1 MTNFD
6 DCKLAGAHSAPNAN
20 PRMAHLCSHCGRP
33 LENQTVERD
42 LDLEET
48 RLMEAAQFASY
59 VPIPDRP
66 FVTSSLIRDSRERA
80 GTEPFIDFDRRDF
93 IQEAIEEQVDAVFYI
108 QAELV
113 KHSRKAEDR
122 NDEDLDRELMEL
134 RIALASVM
142 SSYAALQRY
151 RRAAE

>member
-1 MTNFD
+1 MSFD
-6 DCKLAGAHSAPNAN
+6 DCKIHGHSAPNAN

-33 LENQTVERD
+33 LENQTVARD

-80 GTEPFIDFDRRDF
+80 GTGPFIDFDRDF

>member
-1 MTNFD
+1 
-6 DCKLAGAHSAPNAN
+6 
-20 PRMAHLCSHCGRP
+20 MAHLCSHCGRP

-93 IQEAIEEQVDAVFYI
+93 IEEAIEEQVDAVFYI

>member
-1 MTNFD
+1 MSFD
-6 DCKLAGAHSAPNAN
+6 YCKVNGGHAEANAN
-20 PRMAHLCSHCGRP
+20 PRMAHLCSRCGKP
-33 LENQTVERD
+33 LKSQTVQRD

-48 RLMEAAQFASY
+48 RLMEASQFASY

-66 FVTSSLIRDSRERA
+66 FVTGSLIRDSRERA
-80 GTEPFIDFDRRDF
+80 GTGPFIDFDRDF

>member
-1 MTNFD
+1 MSFD
-6 DCKLAGAHSAPNAN
+6 YCKINGGHAEANAN
-20 PRMAHLCSHCGRP
+20 PRMAHLCSRCGKP
-33 LENQTVERD
+33 LESQIVARD

-48 RLMEAAQFASY
+48 RLMEASQFASY

-66 FVTSSLIRDSRERA
+66 FVTGSLIRDSRERA
-80 GTEPFIDFDRRDF
+80 GTGPFIDFDRDF
-93 IQEAIEEQVDAVFYI
+93 IQEAIEEQVDCVFYI

>member
-1 MTNFD
+1 MSNFD
-6 DCKLAGAHSAPNAN
+6 DCKVAGAHSGPNAN
-20 PRMAHLCSHCGRP
+20 PRMSHLCSHCGRE
-33 LENQTVERD
+33 LETTTVQRD

-48 RLMEAAQFASY
+48 RLTEAAQFASY
-59 VPIPDRP
+59 LPIPDRP
-66 FVTSSLIRDSRERA
+66 FVTDSLIRDSRERA
-80 GTEPFIDFDRRDF
+80 GTGPFIDFDRDF
-93 IQEAIEEQVDAVFYI
+93 IQEALEEQVDCVFYL

-113 KHSRKAEDR
+113 KHSRKAENR

>member
-1 MTNFD
+1 
-6 DCKLAGAHSAPNAN
+6 
-20 PRMAHLCSHCGRP
+20 
-33 LENQTVERD
+33 
-42 LDLEET
+42 
-48 RLMEAAQFASY
+48 MEAAQFASY

-80 GTEPFIDFDRRDF
+80 GTGPIIDFDRDF

>member
-1 MTNFD
+1 
-6 DCKLAGAHSAPNAN
+6 
-20 PRMAHLCSHCGRP
+20 MAHLCSHCGRP

>member
-1 MTNFD
+1 MSNFD
-6 DCKLAGAHSAPNAN
+6 DCKVAGHSAANAN
-20 PRMAHLCSHCGRP
+20 PRMAHLCSHCGRE
-33 LENQTVERD
+33 LETTTVQRD

-48 RLMEAAQFASY
+48 RLTEAAQFASY
-59 VPIPDRP
+59 LPIPDRP
-66 FVTSSLIRDSRERA
+66 FVTDSLIRDSRERA
-80 GTEPFIDFDRRDF
+80 GMGPFIDFDRDF
-93 IQEAIEEQVDAVFYI
+93 IKEALEEQVDCVFYL

-113 KHSRKAEDR
+113 KHSRKAENR

-134 RIALASVM
+134 RIAHASVM

>member
-1 MTNFD
+1 
-6 DCKLAGAHSAPNAN
+6 
-20 PRMAHLCSHCGRP
+20 MAHLCSHCGRP
-33 LENQTVERD
+33 LESQTVERD

-93 IQEAIEEQVDAVFYI
+93 IEEAIEEQVDAVFYI

>member
-1 MTNFD
+1 MSFD
-6 DCKLAGAHSAPNAN
+6 YCKINGGHAEANAN
-20 PRMAHLCSHCGRP
+20 PRMAHLCSRCGKP
-33 LENQTVERD
+33 LESQIVQRD

-48 RLMEAAQFASY
+48 RLTEAAQFASY
-59 VPIPDRP
+59 LPIPDRP
-66 FVTSSLIRDSRERA
+66 FVTDSLIRDSRERA
-80 GTEPFIDFDRRDF
+80 GTGPFIDFDRDF
-93 IQEAIEEQVDAVFYI
+93 IKEALEEQVDCVFYL

-113 KHSRKAEDR
+113 KHSRKAENR

>member
-1 MTNFD
+1 MSFD
-6 DCKLAGAHSAPNAN
+6 YCKIHGHSGPNAN
-20 PRMAHLCSHCGRP
+20 PRMAHLCSHCG
-33 LENQTVERD
+33 LELESTTVQRD
-42 LDLEET
+42 FDLEEM

-59 VPIPDRP
+59 LPIPDRP
-66 FVTSSLIRDSRERA
+66 FVTGSLIRDSRERA
-80 GTEPFIDFDRRDF
+80 GTGPFIDFDRDW
-93 IQEAIEEQVDAVFYI
+93 IQEALEEQVDCVFYL

>member
-1 MTNFD
+1 MSFD
-6 DCKLAGAHSAPNAN
+6 YCKINGHSTPNAN

-33 LENQTVERD
+33 LETTTVQRD
-42 LDLEET
+42 FNLEET

-80 GTEPFIDFDRRDF
+80 GTGPFIDFDRDW
-93 IQEAIEEQVDAVFYI
+93 IGEALEEQVDCVFYL

>member
-1 MTNFD
+1 
-6 DCKLAGAHSAPNAN
+6 
-20 PRMAHLCSHCGRP
+20 
-33 LENQTVERD
+33 
-42 LDLEET
+42 
-48 RLMEAAQFASY
+48 MEASQFASY

-66 FVTSSLIRDSRERA
+66 FVTGSLIRDSRERA
-80 GTEPFIDFDRRDF
+80 GIGPFIDFDRDF
-93 IQEAIEEQVDAVFYI
+93 IQEAIEEQVDCVFYI

>member
-1 MTNFD
+1 MSNFD
-6 DCKLAGAHSAPNAN
+6 HCKIHGHSAANAN
-20 PRMAHLCSHCGRP
+20 PRMAHLCSHCGR
-33 LENQTVERD
+33 ERESTTVQRD
-42 LDLEET
+42 LGLEET
-48 RLMEAAQFASY
+48 RLMEASQFASY

-66 FVTSSLIRDSRERA
+66 FVTGSLIRDSRERA
-80 GTEPFIDFDRRDF
+80 GTGPFIDFDRDF

-113 KHSRKAEDR
+113 RHSRKAEDR